1 MMTKHVSMEWRV
13 LIILCHAFDV
23 EKGAT
28 FIFKKAIFEV
38 LRFLNLWPA
47 RAAWRY
53 EMMKTRLD
61 RWNGVF

>member
-1 MMTKHVSMEWRV
+1 MTKHVSLEWRV
-13 LIILCHAFDV
+13 LIILCHIFDV

-28 FIFKKAIFEV
+28 FILKTIFEV
-38 LRFLNLWPA
+38 LTFLKLWPA

-53 EMMKTRLD
+53 EMRKTRLD